1 MAFDTTVKAETICNA
16 VFPVRYIQVAIGV
29 QLLHIFRCR
38 PLDSLPCLRSFVRSN
53 RSRGLRGNED
63 SRSGRSR
70 SRGRTGVSGVLPGPS
85 CEILFDLPVVLVKLR
100 THLLQ
105 RDQVPGTIPVPE
117 SLLDPERESL
127 IKLGAKGDGSPAS
140 IGSMARKLN
149 NIF

>member
-1 MAFDTTVKAETICNA
+1 MAI
-16 VFPVRYIQVAIGV
+16 RV
-29 QLLHIFRCR
+29 QLLDIVRCR
-38 PLDSLPCLRSFVRSN
+38 TLDGLPCLWSFVRSN

-70 SRGRTGVSGVLPGPS
+70 NRCSTRVSGVLPGPS

-100 THLLQ
+100 THLLK

-127 IKLGAKGDGSPAS
+127 IKLGTKGDGSPAS